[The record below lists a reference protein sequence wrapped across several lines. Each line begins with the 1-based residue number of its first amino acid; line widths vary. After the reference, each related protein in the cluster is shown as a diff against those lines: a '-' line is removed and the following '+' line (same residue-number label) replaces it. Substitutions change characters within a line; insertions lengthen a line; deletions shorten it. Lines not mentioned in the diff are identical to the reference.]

1 MRDRLAAAPVVQD
14 DPEEATEAERPS
26 QTRFHTSGP
35 LPPVSTATAQAR
47 PSASERGFAQAS
59 ADQRAQMQRD
69 VVAEHLAHGIAYHD
83 EITSDDQAYLE
94 SKGLKVGATL
104 HGRGGLDLTTF
115 VPADGSGATPVL
127 AFRGTKGTDDLVADA
142 NPAGVGAFQMAANE
156 GLIATALAS
165 LQRYGKPVV
174 TGHSLGGALAQMAAA
189 RFPDLVGRVV
199 TFQSPGISRDM
210 VGKLD
215 AYNRKTEQSGGTP
228 VQSQH
233 YSVEGDIVPLAGQ
246 AFTSGFITV
255 IASGQHSLLDGLNP
269 FNEHAAYPLEDLVKS
284 GGSPSVHELASADRP
299 SQSRMSRGLQ
309 RFAEALRVGV
319 GRAVEL
325 GERLGHRG
333 ASPTQAYMKLWED
346 VRTGIDKGQNVE
358 QLVTT
363 IEGSSIREDD
373 KNLMIENLRQITSVR
388 AQASTKRP

>member
-1 MRDRLAAAPVVQD
+1 MRERLAAAPVVQD
-14 DPEEATEAERPS
+14 DHEEASEAERPS
-26 QTRFHTSGP
+26 RTRFHASGP

-47 PSASERGFAQAS
+47 PSASERGFAQPS
-59 ADQRAQMQRD
+59 ADQRAQMERD

-94 SKGLKVGATL
+94 SKGLKVGATF

-115 VPADGSGATPVL
+115 VPADGRHATPVL
-127 AFRGTKGTDDLVADA
+127 AFRGTKGTADLVADA

-156 GLIATALAS
+156 GLVATALAS

-189 RFPDLVGRVV
+189 RFPELVGRVV

-210 VGKLD
+210 VSKLD
-215 AYNRKTEQSGGTP
+215 AYNRKAEQGGGTP
-228 VQSQH
+228 VTSQH

-255 IASGQHSLLDGLNP
+255 ISNGQRSLLDDLNP
-269 FNEHAAYPLEDLVKS
+269 FDEHAAYPLEEMVKS
-284 GGSPSVHELASADRP
+284 GDSPKVHEVASADR
-299 SQSRMSRGLQ
+299 SQSTLS
-309 RFAEALRVGV
+309 RFAEALRVGA
-319 GRAVEL
+319 GRVVEL
-325 GERLGHRG
+325 GERLGHGG
-333 ASPTQAYMKLWED
+333 ASPTQAYMKLWQD
-346 VRTGIDKGQNVE
+346 VRAGIDKGQNVE

-363 IEGSSIREDD
+363 IEGSSIREED
-373 KNLMIENLRQITSVR
+373 KNLMIDNLRQITR
-388 AQASTKRP
+388 ARASAGRP